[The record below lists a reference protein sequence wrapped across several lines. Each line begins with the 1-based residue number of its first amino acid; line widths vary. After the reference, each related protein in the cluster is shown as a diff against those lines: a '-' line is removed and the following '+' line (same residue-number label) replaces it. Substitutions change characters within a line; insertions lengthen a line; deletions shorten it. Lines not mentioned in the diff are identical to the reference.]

1 MMKKKKF
8 PFRVTTAVLLSASAV
23 LLIGSTVGSTR
34 AALTY
39 YSENYGAEVTVSNIG
54 VSLLENGETVSRRDY
69 DSNGEWNET
78 SGALLADLQEETIV
92 PGKEYDE
99 ALAVSNS
106 GSIDSY
112 VRVILNKSWTDSE
125 GSTDS
130 NLSPDL
136 IDLNLLTDNGWIIDE
151 DASTAERTILYYT
164 NILPAGETTP
174 ALSDTVRIDPAVAD
188 KVTEEVTTD
197 ENGYKTITFTY
208 AYDGYTFEL
217 EAEVNAV
224 QTHNAQDA
232 IKSAWGVDV
241 DVADDGTISLRKEGA
256 E

>member
-1 MMKKKKF
+1 MKKKKF

-92 PGKEYDE
+92 PGREYDE

-125 GSTDS
+125 GSTDP
-130 NLSPDL
+130 NLSPEL

-164 NILPAGETTP
+164 NILPAGDTTP

-241 DVADDGTISLRKEGA
+241 DVADDGTISLR
-256 E
+256 

>member
-1 MMKKKKF
+1 MKKKKF
-8 PFRVTTAVLLSASAV
+8 PFRVTTAVLLSVSAV

-125 GSTDS
+125 GSTDP
-130 NLSPDL
+130 NLSPEL

-164 NILPAGETTP
+164 NILPAGDTTP

-188 KVTEEVTTD
+188 KVTEDVATD

-241 DVADDGTISLRKEGA
+241 DVADDGTISLR
-256 E
+256 

>member
-1 MMKKKKF
+1 MKKKKF
-8 PFRVTTAVLLSASAV
+8 PFRVATAVLLSASAV

-78 SGALLADLQEETIV
+78 IGTLLADLQEETIV

-125 GSTDS
+125 GSTDQ
-130 NLSPDL
+130 NLSPEL

-241 DVADDGTISLRKEGA
+241 DVADDGTISLR
-256 E
+256 

>member
-92 PGKEYDE
+92 PGREYDE

-125 GSTDS
+125 GSTDQ
-130 NLSPDL
+130 NLSPEL

-151 DASTAERTILYYT
+151 GASTAERTILYYT

-241 DVADDGTISLRKEGA
+241 DVADDGTISLR
-256 E
+256 

>member
-1 MMKKKKF
+1 MKKKKF

-125 GSTDS
+125 GSTDP
-130 NLSPDL
+130 NLSPAL
-136 IDLNLLTDNGWIIDE
+136 IDLDFTQDSGWIVDE
-151 DASTAERTILYYT
+151 DASTAERTILYYSE
-164 NILPAGETTP
+164 ILPAGDTTP
-174 ALSDTVRIDPAVAD
+174 ALSDTIRIDPSVAD
-188 KVTEEVTTD
+188 KVEETVTID

-208 AYDGYTFEL
+208 AYNGYTFQL
-217 EAEVNAV
+217 DAEVHAV
-224 QTHNAQDA
+224 QTHNAQEA

-241 DVADDGTISLRKEGA
+241 EVDADGTLRLR
-256 E
+256 

>member
-1 MMKKKKF
+1 MKKKKF
-8 PFRVTTAVLLSASAV
+8 PFRITTAVLLSASAV

-78 SGALLADLQEETIV
+78 SGALLADLQEEAIV

-125 GSTDS
+125 GNTDP
-130 NLSPDL
+130 NLSPEL

-241 DVADDGTISLRKEGA
+241 DVADDGTISLR
-256 E
+256 

>member
-1 MMKKKKF
+1 MKKKKF

-39 YSENYGAEVTVSNIG
+39 YSENYGAEVMVSNIG

-78 SGALLADLQEETIV
+78 IGTLLADLQEETIV

-125 GSTDS
+125 GSTDP
-130 NLSPDL
+130 NLSPEL

-241 DVADDGTISLRKEGA
+241 DVADDGTISLR
-256 E
+256 

>member
-125 GSTDS
+125 GSTDP
-130 NLSPDL
+130 NLSPEL

-241 DVADDGTISLRKEGA
+241 DVADDGTISLR
-256 E
+256 

>member
-1 MMKKKKF
+1 MKKKKF

-125 GSTDS
+125 GSTDP

-241 DVADDGTISLRKEGA
+241 DVADDGTISLR
-256 E
+256 

>member
-1 MMKKKKF
+1 MKKKKF

-78 SGALLADLQEETIV
+78 RGALLADLQEETIV

-125 GSTDS
+125 GSTDP
-130 NLSPDL
+130 NLSPEL

-241 DVADDGTISLRKEGA
+241 DVADDGTISLR
-256 E
+256 

>member
-1 MMKKKKF
+1 MKKKKF

-92 PGKEYDE
+92 PGKKYDE

-125 GSTDS
+125 GSTDP
-130 NLSPDL
+130 NLSPEL

-164 NILPAGETTP
+164 NILPAGDTTP

-241 DVADDGTISLRKEGA
+241 DVADDGTISLR
-256 E
+256 

>member
-1 MMKKKKF
+1 MKKKKF
-8 PFRVTTAVLLSASAV
+8 PFRVTTTVLLSASAV

-78 SGALLADLQEETIV
+78 IGTLLADLQEETIV

-125 GSTDS
+125 GSTDP
-130 NLSPDL
+130 NLSPEL

-241 DVADDGTISLRKEGA
+241 DVADDGTISLR
-256 E
+256 

>member
-78 SGALLADLQEETIV
+78 SGTLLADLQEETIV

-125 GSTDS
+125 GSTDP

-136 IDLNLLTDNGWIIDE
+136 IDLNLLTENGWIIDE

-241 DVADDGTISLRKEGA
+241 DVADDGTISLR
-256 E
+256 

>member
-1 MMKKKKF
+1 MKKKKF

-92 PGKEYDE
+92 PGKKYDE

-125 GSTDS
+125 GSTDQ
-130 NLSPDL
+130 NLSPEL

-164 NILPAGETTP
+164 NILPAGDTTP

-241 DVADDGTISLRKEGA
+241 DVADDGTISLR
-256 E
+256 

>member
-78 SGALLADLQEETIV
+78 SGTLLADLQEETIV

-112 VRVILNKSWTDSE
+112 VRVVLNRSWTDSE
-125 GSTDS
+125 GSTDQ
-130 NLSPDL
+130 NLSPEL

-151 DASTAERTILYYT
+151 GASTAERTILYYT

-241 DVADDGTISLRKEGA
+241 DVADDGTISLR
-256 E
+256 

>member
-1 MMKKKKF
+1 MKKKKF

-125 GSTDS
+125 GSTDQ
-130 NLSPDL
+130 NLSPAL
-136 IDLNLLTDNGWIIDE
+136 IDLDFTQDSGWMVDE
-151 DASTAERTILYYT
+151 DASTAERTILYYSE
-164 NILPAGETTP
+164 ILPAGDTTP
-174 ALSDTVRIDPAVAD
+174 ALSDTIRIDPSVAD
-188 KVTEEVTTD
+188 KVEETVTID

-208 AYDGYTFEL
+208 AYNGYTFQL
-217 EAEVNAV
+217 DAEVHAV
-224 QTHNAQDA
+224 QTHNAQEA

-241 DVADDGTISLRKEGA
+241 EVDADGTLRLR
-256 E
+256 

>member
-92 PGKEYDE
+92 PGREYDE

-125 GSTDS
+125 GSTDP
-130 NLSPDL
+130 NLSPEL

-241 DVADDGTISLRKEGA
+241 DVADDGTISLR
-256 E
+256 

>member
-1 MMKKKKF
+1 MKKKKF

-78 SGALLADLQEETIV
+78 IGTLLADLQEETIV
-92 PGKEYDE
+92 PGREYDE

-125 GSTDS
+125 GSTDQ
-130 NLSPDL
+130 NLSPEL

-241 DVADDGTISLRKEGA
+241 DVADDGTISLR
-256 E
+256 

>member
-92 PGKEYDE
+92 PGREYDE

-125 GSTDS
+125 GNTDP
-130 NLSPDL
+130 NLSPEL
-136 IDLNLLTDNGWIIDE
+136 IDLNLLTENGWIIDE

-164 NILPAGETTP
+164 NILPVGDTTP

-241 DVADDGTISLRKEGA
+241 DVADDGTISLR
-256 E
+256 

>member
-125 GSTDS
+125 GSTDP
-130 NLSPDL
+130 NLSPEL

-174 ALSDTVRIDPAVAD
+174 ALSDTVRIDPSVAD
-188 KVTEEVTTD
+188 KVTEEVAID

-241 DVADDGTISLRKEGA
+241 DVADDGTISLR
-256 E
+256 

>member
-78 SGALLADLQEETIV
+78 SGALLADLQEEAIV

-125 GSTDS
+125 GSTDP
-130 NLSPDL
+130 NLSPEL

-241 DVADDGTISLRKEGA
+241 DVADDGTISLR
-256 E
+256 

>member
-92 PGKEYDE
+92 PGREYDE

-125 GSTDS
+125 GSTDQ
-130 NLSPDL
+130 NLSPEL

-241 DVADDGTISLRKEGA
+241 DVADDGTISLR
-256 E
+256 

>member
-1 MMKKKKF
+1 MKKKKF

-125 GSTDS
+125 GSTDP
-130 NLSPDL
+130 NLSPEL

-241 DVADDGTISLRKEGA
+241 DVADDGTISLR
-256 E
+256 

>member
-1 MMKKKKF
+1 MKKKKF

-112 VRVILNKSWTDSE
+112 VRVILNKSWTDNE
-125 GSTDS
+125 GSTDQ
-130 NLSPDL
+130 NLSPEL

-241 DVADDGTISLRKEGA
+241 DVADDGTISLR
-256 E
+256 

>member
-1 MMKKKKF
+1 MKKKKF

-78 SGALLADLQEETIV
+78 SGALLADLQEEAIV

-125 GSTDS
+125 GSTDQ
-130 NLSPDL
+130 NLSPEL

-241 DVADDGTISLRKEGA
+241 DVADDGTISLR
-256 E
+256 

>member
-1 MMKKKKF
+1 MKKKKF

-92 PGKEYDE
+92 PGREYDE

-125 GSTDS
+125 GSTDQ
-130 NLSPDL
+130 NLSPEL

-151 DASTAERTILYYT
+151 GASTAERTILYYT

-241 DVADDGTISLRKEGA
+241 DVADDGTISLR
-256 E
+256 

>member
-1 MMKKKKF
+1 MKKKKF

-125 GSTDS
+125 GSTDQ
-130 NLSPDL
+130 NLSPEL

-151 DASTAERTILYYT
+151 DASTAGRTILYYT

-241 DVADDGTISLRKEGA
+241 DVADDGTISLR
-256 E
+256 

>member
-1 MMKKKKF
+1 MKKKKF
-8 PFRVTTAVLLSASAV
+8 PFRVTTVVLLSASAV

-125 GSTDS
+125 GSTDQ
-130 NLSPDL
+130 NLSPEL

-241 DVADDGTISLRKEGA
+241 DVADDGTISLR
-256 E
+256 

>member
-1 MMKKKKF
+1 MKKKKF

-92 PGKEYDE
+92 PGREYDE

-125 GSTDS
+125 GSTDP
-130 NLSPDL
+130 NLSPEL

-151 DASTAERTILYYT
+151 GASTAERTILYYT

-188 KVTEEVTTD
+188 KVTEEVAID

-241 DVADDGTISLRKEGA
+241 DVADDGTISLR
-256 E
+256 